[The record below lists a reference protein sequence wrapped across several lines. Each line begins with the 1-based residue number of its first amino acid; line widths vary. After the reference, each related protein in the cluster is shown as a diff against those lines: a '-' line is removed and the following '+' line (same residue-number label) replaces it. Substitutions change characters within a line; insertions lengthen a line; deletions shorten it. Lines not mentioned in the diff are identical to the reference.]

1 MQQIQAPAPSQAA
14 LRSCA
19 STRGI
24 PTRSPAGA
32 GPAWGW
38 ALKSELAPRAPA
50 ACPVLAAPAAPWL
63 GRSSLPPSLLPQLCP
78 FALTLPLEL
87 GLAGGMLSPMLG
99 QYGTVEK
106 CSHHLSFPPHSF
118 CGCQAAWIPLSAV
131 RGSQPS
137 SPNYKSPWLG
147 VPSGSALGGLKGR
160 GGSVGEVL
168 HKCNAHRHP
177 DLQPK
182 TKIVPRLQGLGLREA
197 LQQSTVRCV
206 RAPPSPGSSE
216 LERADEPN
224 GKASPVHPASIS
236 PS

>member
-1 MQQIQAPAPSQAA
+1 MLQQ
-14 LRSCA
+14 
-19 STRGI
+19 
-24 PTRSPAGA
+24 
-32 GPAWGW
+32 
-38 ALKSELAPRAPA
+38 
-50 ACPVLAAPAAPWL
+50 PVLAAPAAPWL

-147 VPSGSALGGLKGR
+147 VLSGSALGGLKGR
-160 GGSVGEVL
+160 GRERRRSAPQMY
-168 HKCNAHRHP
+168 CSQASRPPTQDQNSPQAA
-177 DLQPK
+177 
-182 TKIVPRLQGLGLREA
+182 GLGA
-197 LQQSTVRCV
+197 
-206 RAPPSPGSSE
+206 AGGSAAEHCEMCACPTQPWE
-216 LERADEPN
+216 L
-224 GKASPVHPASIS
+224 
-236 PS
+236 